1 MNRNSIRSIFIS
13 LFLLISCFINVGSS
27 SFVINEESK
36 KDGIT
41 IKDGSQAVCHIGGT
55 KYTSIEKALD
65 VAYKSSSSETIT
77 VYPNIEY
84 TITESCT
91 IGSGDALLIPYSSSN
106 SVTSLTGD
114 VANNGF
120 GDNNPSSFRKCLV
133 KLANSLKIENGGRLL
148 ICGETGGTNPQG
160 GTNGQY
166 GELQF
171 LDGGYIDCF
180 GEIKCYG
187 YIHDAQEKNRVY
199 NDIAIYVHSTGKVS
213 EPLAMYDWASAKNS
227 ANKMEYTFPINLFDL
242 PNIRPPMYFE
252 YKSTLTAYGHIYG
265 SSFLVGHK
273 KANGTIISYDNVEG
287 FVQLQ
292 EGSGILLNFNSES
305 DLISDSNYLKHKLY
319 LYSTGNINISAV
331 VVSLSGYELDS
342 KKFYL
347 PISGIYD
354 LTVSSGTCVVNYNTK
369 FLPGSNFKINSDANV
384 EFKNNV
390 AFYTSK
396 TSDNGSVLPSYNFTS
411 EAKFINNGTLIIDK
425 GFDGKVYNIEDDS
438 IVQTSSSY
446 TNIQDCN
453 ESSGNGA
460 IGPFIFG
467 GGKINLADDELGTN
481 AAFKTIDISSK
492 YRSKNTYYYK
502 LNEIIYSVTFTPNQ
516 GTSESNKIGDYD
528 LRASLSSL
536 EGIDSN
542 SIEYYWSCDGGYFNG
557 TDGIMSATGQTVKYN
572 TPANSTS
579 KDITYTVKCYATFV
593 FASNDSIGKT
603 GEVTGKFVATKKSEG
618 PCFEKGTLVTTNR
631 GLIPVENLKSNDL
644 IKSYNHETG
653 TYEYKPIA
661 ALIDHGE
668 KIYKVIN
675 LDFSDGSNIGF
686 ITCHGLFD
694 LDENK
699 YVDINENNYLNYIG
713 HRFAKGLGSEY
724 EEIVLVNAS
733 IIEKITNSYT
743 VLSSENINCEANG
756 ILNITSVLVGIY
768 NIFDYDK
775 NHNFDITL
783 MKQDI
788 EKYGLYTY
796 DDFKDRIDEKKFN
809 DLGFKHF
816 KVSIGKGLLT
826 DDILQFYIDWFY
838 ECIKNGEA
846 IIY

>member
-13 LFLLISCFINVGSS
+13 LFLLISCFMNVGNS

-41 IKDGSQAVCHIGGT
+41 IKDGSQAVCHIGDT

-65 VAYKSSSSETIT
+65 VAYQSASSQTIT

-91 IGSGDALLIPYSSSN
+91 IRSGDTLLIPYSSSN

-133 KLANSLKIENGGRLL
+133 KLANSLIIENGGRLL

-331 VVSLSGYELDS
+331 VVSLSGYELDT

-390 AFYTSK
+390 TFYTSK
-396 TSDNGSVLPSYNFTS
+396 TSDNGSVLPSYSFTS

-438 IVQTSSSY
+438 IVKTSSSY

-492 YRSKNTYYYK
+492 YKSKNTYYYK
-502 LNEIIYSVTFTPNQ
+502 LAEKVYSVSISPNS
-516 GTSESNKIGDYD
+516 G
-528 LRASLSSL
+528 SSK
-536 EGIDSN
+536 SN
-542 SIEYYWSCDGGYFNG
+542 SIANYTLNAAISPADGVTNIEYHWSCTGGYFNNTEG
-557 TDGIMSATGQTVKYN
+557 TKECTGNNISYT
-572 TPANSTS
+572 TPANKNTDA
-579 KDITYTVKCYATFV
+579 DIQYTVECYAT
-593 FASNDSIGKT
+593 
-603 GEVTGKFVATKKSEG
+603 
-618 PCFEKGTLVTTNR
+618 
-631 GLIPVENLKSNDL
+631 
-644 IKSYNHETG
+644 Y
-653 TYEYKPIA
+653 
-661 ALIDHGE
+661 
-668 KIYKVIN
+668 
-675 LDFSDGSNIGF
+675 
-686 ITCHGLFD
+686 
-694 LDENK
+694 
-699 YVDINENNYLNYIG
+699 
-713 HRFAKGLGSEY
+713 
-724 EEIVLVNAS
+724 
-733 IIEKITNSYT
+733 
-743 VLSSENINCEANG
+743 LSSENIAGSTQKTSATFTATKDNECFAKGTKILLSNG
-756 ILNITSVLVGIY
+756 IYKNIEDLSYNDEIITWNFYTGKYESSKIAILVDHGEEIY
-768 NIFDYDK
+768 NVLNLIFSDDYGISIIADHGLFDYDLNKFVYITIDNYKEYIGHKFVVYK
-775 NHNFDITL
+775 NGENHTVTLLRGYIEEKLTNAYSITSAINYNVIANNMLTCPPPGDFYNFVKMGEKLRFDIDSFNKDVQT
-783 MKQDI
+783 
-788 EKYGLYTY
+788 YGLYDYDVFEPYGITY
-796 DDFKDRIDEKKFN
+796 ETFIAFNGPYLKIPVEKGIFTFDYIIDLFN
-809 DLGFKHF
+809 QYK
-816 KVSIGKGLLT
+816 SWI
-826 DDILQFYIDWFY
+826 
-838 ECIKNGEA
+838 
-846 IIY
+846 